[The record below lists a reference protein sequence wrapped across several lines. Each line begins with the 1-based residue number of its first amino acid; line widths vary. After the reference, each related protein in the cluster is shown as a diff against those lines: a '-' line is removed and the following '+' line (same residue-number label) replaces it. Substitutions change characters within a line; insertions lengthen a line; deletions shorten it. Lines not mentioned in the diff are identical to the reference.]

1 MTLRHYRRALAAATG
16 AALLCVSLAAP
27 SLAAPHSDTGDAALT
42 TASATDEES
51 APISVVATRTDA
63 IGDPLYV
70 GDVVTVTFTY
80 TNNTDSALTVFPVD
94 SNLSGVLTT
103 GAPNCRWHN
112 LAAHTTKSCTS
123 ATHTVTQEDV
133 AAGTF
138 TPSATWAATRDRN
151 GTDVIAGNIVSATD
165 AITVAAGTRPAAPD
179 PLETPTDY
187 AIGDEVRLA
196 SPGLARLQLS
206 PHPRADHC
214 PPNGWIIAAWDGRPD
229 NCQDA
234 PQANSIIYRISKD
247 GG

>member
-1 MTLRHYRRALAAATG
+1 MTLRHYGRALAAATG

-27 SLAAPHSDTGDAALT
+27 SLAAPHSDTGDAALA

-51 APISVVATRTDA
+51 APINVVATRTDT

-138 TPSATWAATRDRN
+138 TPSATWA
-151 GTDVIAGNIVSATD
+151 VP
-165 AITVAAGTRPAAPD
+165 PA
-179 PLETPTDY
+179 
-187 AIGDEVRLA
+187 R
-196 SPGLARLQLS
+196 
-206 PHPRADHC
+206 
-214 PPNGWIIAAWDGRPD
+214 
-229 NCQDA
+229 
-234 PQANSIIYRISKD
+234 
-247 GG
+247 